1 VRFRKNE
8 FATFT
13 DPPGTIRA
21 FSTSEEGYVRGT
33 VTYMVMDDLEVK
45 PLSTNS
51 LVTLL
56 SQFNVDIRD
65 LEEKVV
71 DVGMDE
77 VYMPLFPYFL
87 CNITT
92 TKCFFYFIF

>member
-1 VRFRKNE
+1 VADNDKTICGSCGTRKNE

-13 DPPGTIRA
+13 DSPSAIRA

-56 SQFNVDIRD
+56 SRFNVDIRP
-65 LEEKVV
+65 
-71 DVGMDE
+71 GS
-77 VYMPLFPYFL
+77 
-87 CNITT
+87 
-92 TKCFFYFIF
+92 